1 MSRRRKRTNFEE
13 SAMLNNRTYQ
23 HYYSRLKELAIS
35 MFDWKNVPKTLDIRY
50 LELALFERGQAVF
63 FKDEELGFLC
73 LNCSSI
79 NGLNVYGIP
88 TKRRAFASNG
98 YNRDLSDKDSVIIFN
113 NYLHTN
119 SHGDISMYA
128 GRLYELQRTMDVNV
142 KAQKTPVLV
151 QGTPEQKLTLANL
164 YKEYDGN
171 APVIYADKN
180 LDLNSLKVLKTDAPY
195 VADRVNQLKTEVWN
209 EALTYLGIS
218 NVNIQKR
225 ERLITDEV
233 TRNQGGIIASRYSR
247 LETRRKA
254 AEEINTMFGL
264 NIEVDYHED
273 FQQVDFYMD
282 ESELGAE
289 TTGGNDNE

>member
-1 MSRRRKRTNFEE
+1 MSRRKKRTNFDE
-13 SAMLNNRTYQ
+13 SAILNNATYK

-35 MFDWKNVPKTLDIRY
+35 MFDWKNVPETIDVRY
-50 LELALFERGQAVF
+50 LEIALFECGQAVF
-63 FKDEELGFLC
+63 FEDEELGHLC

-79 NGLNVYGIP
+79 STLNVSGIP

-98 YNRDLSDKDSVIIFN
+98 YNRDLSEKDSVIIFN

-119 SHGDISMYA
+119 TAHDIGMFA
-128 GRLYELQRTMDVNV
+128 RRLYEAQRTIDVNV
-142 KAQKTPVLV
+142 KAQKTPTLL
-151 QGTPEQKLTLANL
+151 QGSPEQRLTLVNL

-171 APVIYADKN
+171 SPVIYADKN
-180 LDLNSLKVLKTDAPY
+180 LDLNALKVLKTDAPY
-195 VADRVNQLKTEVWN
+195 VADKVSQLKTEIWN

-247 LETRRKA
+247 LEMRRNA
-254 AEEINTMFGL
+254 AEQINKMFGL

-273 FQQVDFYMD
+273 FQQVDFYLD
-282 ESELGAE
+282 EAELGAD
-289 TTGGNDNE
+289 TTGGSDNE

>member
-1 MSRRRKRTNFEE
+1 MSKRRKRTNFEE

-35 MFDWKNVPKTLDIRY
+35 MFDWKNVPETLDVRY

-63 FKDEELGFLC
+63 FKDEELGHLC

-98 YNRDLSDKDSVIIFN
+98 YNRDLDDKNSVIIFN

-247 LETRRKA
+247 LESRRKA
-254 AEEINTMFGL
+254 AEEINKMFGL

>member
-1 MSRRRKRTNFEE
+1 
-13 SAMLNNRTYQ
+13 MLNSATYK
-23 HYYSRLKELAIS
+23 HYYSRLKELAIC
-35 MFDWKNVPKTLDIRY
+35 MFDWKNVPDTIDIRY

-79 NGLNVYGIP
+79 SGLNVYGVP
-88 TKRRAFASNG
+88 NERKAFANNG
-98 YNRDLSDKDSVIIFN
+98 YNRQLNEKDSVIIFN

-119 SHGDISMYA
+119 SAYDIEMFA
-128 GRLYELQRTMDVNV
+128 GRLYELQRTVDVNV
-142 KAQKTPVLV
+142 KAQKTPTLL
-151 QGTPEQKLTLANL
+151 QGTSEQRLSLVNL

-171 APVIYADKN
+171 SPVIFADKN
-180 LDLNSLKVLKTDAPY
+180 LDLNALKVLKTDAPY
-195 VADRVNQLKTEVWN
+195 VADKVNQLKVEVWN

-247 LETRRKA
+247 LEMRRRA
-254 AEEINTMFGL
+254 AEQINKMFGL

-273 FQQVDFYMD
+273 FQQVDFYLD
-282 ESELGAE
+282 EAELGAE
-289 TTGGNDNE
+289 TTGGSDNE

>member
-1 MSRRRKRTNFEE
+1 MSKRRKRTNFEE

>member
-50 LELALFERGQAVF
+50 LELALFERGQAIF

-151 QGTPEQKLTLANL
+151 QGTPEQKLTLVNL

-171 APVIYADKN
+171 APAIYADKN
-180 LDLNSLKVLKTDAPY
+180 LDLNSLKVVKTDAPY

>member
-180 LDLNSLKVLKTDAPY
+180 LDLNSLKVVKTDAPY

>member
-23 HYYSRLKELAIS
+23 HYYSRLRELAIS

-128 GRLYELQRTMDVNV
+128 GRLYELQRTIDVNV
-142 KAQKTPVLV
+142 KAQKTSVLV

-180 LDLNSLKVLKTDAPY
+180 LDLNSLKVVKTDAPY
-195 VADRVNQLKTEVWN
+195 VADRVNQLKTEIWN

-254 AEEINTMFGL
+254 AEEINAMFGL

>member
-1 MSRRRKRTNFEE
+1 MSKRRKRTNFEE
-13 SAMLNNRTYQ
+13 SAMLNNRTYL

-35 MFDWKNVPKTLDIRY
+35 MFDWKNVPESLDIRY

-63 FKDEELGFLC
+63 FKDEVLGFLC

-88 TKRRAFASNG
+88 TKRRAFGNNG
-98 YNRDLSDKDSVIIFN
+98 YNRNLSDKNSVIIFN

-119 SHGDISMYA
+119 SHSDISMYA

-254 AEEINTMFGL
+254 AEEINNMFGL